1 MFIRCKITAI
11 LIYSFTSASMLND
24 FEAVIF
30 DMDGLLIDSEPFWRQ
45 AEIKVFG
52 TVGLQLTEKDCMET
66 TGYRF
71 DEVVNHWW
79 HKQPWEGKSKEQIHD
94 EVIDEMVNAIT
105 HHANAMTGV
114 HEALEFF
121 KGKKLRIALASSSAM
136 RLIKATV
143 VRLNIEHYFE
153 LLVSAEHELYG
164 KPHPAVFLRTAETM
178 GVRPEKCLVLEDSFF
193 GLLAA
198 KSAKM
203 KCIVVPDPD
212 HYYNPK
218 FVIADW
224 KLNSL
229 TEIQTTFHPGFLH
242 P

>member
-1 MFIRCKITAI
+1 
-11 LIYSFTSASMLND
+11 MLSD
-24 FEAVIF
+24 FDAVIF

-45 AEIKVFG
+45 AEIKVFA
-52 TVGLQLTEKDCMET
+52 TVGLQLTEQDCIET

-79 HKQPWEGKSKEQIHD
+79 HKQPWQGKSKEQIHD

-105 HHANAMTGV
+105 HHAGPMEGV

-121 KGKKLRIALASSSAM
+121 KTNNMRMALASSSAM
-136 RLIKATV
+136 KLIKATV
-143 VRLNIEHYFE
+143 AKLNIERYFE

-164 KPHPAVFLRTAETM
+164 KPHPAVFLRTAETLK
-178 GVRPEKCLVLEDSFF
+178 VRPERCLVIEDSFF

-203 KCIVVPDPD
+203 KCLVVPDPSN
-212 HYYNPK
+212 YENPK

-224 KLNSL
+224 KLRSL
-229 TEIQTTFHPGFLH
+229 TSINQILS
-242 P
+242 

>member
-1 MFIRCKITAI
+1 MFIRAKITAI
-11 LIYSFTSASMLND
+11 LIYSVTTTAMLKD

-30 DMDGLLIDSEPFWRQ
+30 DMDGVLIDSEPFWRQ
-45 AEIKVFG
+45 VEIKVFA
-52 TVGLQLTEKDCMET
+52 TIGLTLTEDDCKQT

-71 DEVVNHWW
+71 DEVVNHWYY
-79 HKQPWEGKSKEQIHD
+79 KQPWQGKSKEQIHD
-94 EVIDEMVNAIT
+94 EVIDEMVNAIM
-105 HHANAMTGV
+105 HQAEPMKGV

-121 KGKKLRIALASSSAM
+121 KSKGLRIALASSSAM

-143 VRLNIEHYFE
+143 AKLNIESYFE

-178 GVRPEKCLVLEDSFF
+178 KVRPENCLVIEDSFF

-203 KCIVVPDPD
+203 KCAVVPDPA
-212 HYYNPK
+212 HYHNPK

-224 KLNSL
+224 KLESL
-229 TEIQTTFHPGFLH
+229 EDIQSLFGLPKS
-242 P
+242 

>member
-1 MFIRCKITAI
+1 
-11 LIYSFTSASMLND
+11 MLNN

-30 DMDGLLIDSEPFWRQ
+30 DMDGVLIDSEPFWRQ
-45 AEIKVFG
+45 VEMAVFA
-52 TVGLQLTEKDCMET
+52 TVGLTLTEDDCKET

-71 DEVVNHWW
+71 DEVVNHWY
-79 HKQPWEGKSKEQIHD
+79 HKQPWTGKTKEQVHD

-105 HHANAMTGV
+105 HHAEAMRGV

-121 KGKKLRIALASSSAM
+121 HSKGLRIAVASSSAM

-143 VRLNIEHYFE
+143 VKLKIEHYFE

-164 KPHPAVFLRTAETM
+164 KPHPAVFLRTAETLH
-178 GVRPEKCLVLEDSFF
+178 VRPEKCLVIEDSFF

-203 KCIVVPDPD
+203 SCVVVPDPAN
-212 HYYNPK
+212 YGNPK

-229 TEIQTTFHPGFLH
+229 TEIQKTFSKA
-242 P
+242 

>member
-1 MFIRCKITAI
+1 
-11 LIYSFTSASMLND
+11 MLDN

-30 DMDGLLIDSEPFWRQ
+30 DMDGVLIDSEPFWR
-45 AEIKVFG
+45 EVEMKVFA
-52 TVGLQLTEKDCMET
+52 TVGLKLTEADCMET
-66 TGYRF
+66 TGFRF

-79 HKQPWEGKSKEQIHD
+79 HKQPWQGKTKEQIHD

-105 HHANAMTGV
+105 HHAKSMKGV
-114 HEALEFF
+114 HEALKFF
-121 KGKKLRIALASSSAM
+121 KSKGLRLALASSSAM
-136 RLIKATV
+136 KLIKATV
-143 VRLNIEHYFE
+143 VKLNIESYFE

-164 KPHPAVFLRTAETM
+164 KPHPAVFLRTAETLH
-178 GVRPEKCLVLEDSFF
+178 VRPEKCLVIEDSFF

-203 KCIVVPDPD
+203 KCAVVPDPSNFD
-212 HYYNPK
+212 NPK

-229 TEIQTTFHPGFLH
+229 GEIADRFK
-242 P
+242 

>member
-1 MFIRCKITAI
+1 
-11 LIYSFTSASMLND
+11 MLNN

-30 DMDGLLIDSEPFWRQ
+30 DMDGVLIDSEPFWRQ
-45 AEIKVFG
+45 VEMKVFS
-52 TVGLQLTEKDCMET
+52 TVGLTLTEQDCMQT

-79 HKQPWEGKSKEQIHD
+79 HKKPWEGKTKEQIHD

-105 HHANAMTGV
+105 LQAKPMKGV
-114 HEALEFF
+114 IEALEFF
-121 KGKKLRIALASSSAM
+121 KSKGLRIALASSSAM
-136 RLIKATV
+136 KLIKATV
-143 VRLNIEHYFE
+143 VKLNIESYFE

-164 KPHPAVFLRTAETM
+164 KPHPAVFLRTAETLHI
-178 GVRPEKCLVLEDSFF
+178 RPEKCLVIEDSFF

-203 KCIVVPDPD
+203 SCAVVPDPSNFD
-212 HYYNPK
+212 NPK

-224 KLNSL
+224 KLRSL
-229 TEIQTTFHPGFLH
+229 DDIAKTF
-242 P
+242 